1 MAVIA
6 LHRARFDLGSSVL
19 VEIETTLG
27 QGRVLPVLWDAP
39 GLIEADEEIEAAA
52 LTSGGMPPMCW
63 RDSGH
68 LFEPFQL
75 REDTDYLVDVTV
87 PVSLLDAT
95 RLAAAHPAWP
105 FGARL
110 ANAFTREPAK
120 RWREVQLAGQA
131 RTVVTGQL
139 RLRSHAGI
147 LNLATE
153 FGGALQVEVVCRKLR
168 YFDEFKALL
177 DSLAEKAAELL
188 LAYDTPVSLAFDIGN
203 DQANN
208 DAALH
213 FLMRHVMAAVHLPLA
228 AAEIIANP
236 HSRLVERIE
245 VVGIEEIDEGQADLI
260 VDHLDVSA
268 LGDGGPLA
276 RFFRGYT
283 PRELPQRETFESHDT
298 AENRYAKALLE
309 HCRLVAQRLENRMV
323 ARKRR
328 AAAREARAWNL
339 QLDELLQH
347 GLWREVGPL
356 GHIPANSQV
365 MLGRRGYKE
374 MFRLDVALRMSLDL
388 AWPQGAALADGLVG
402 DIRPVNQVYEY
413 WCFFVLREILQGICS
428 EVRGGNFL
436 VVSKDG
442 LRVQLVKGRRSECR
456 FQFVGSNGTKL
467 LVSLF
472 YNRRFIRA
480 KGPRIDWGGSY
491 TASFDPDYSVAV
503 RAASGGTATHW
514 LHFDAK
520 YRLERQQAEALFES
534 TDDDEDDSSSFEGG
548 QDYEVELSRV
558 HKQDDLFKMHTY
570 RDGILSTR
578 GAYVLFPGDGVG
590 GRSENPR
597 PNFFVRHPTALGKS
611 IADRLPSV
619 GAFPLTPEETGDQAA
634 AIRDLLLSAL
644 QAVSTGEP
652 YVEESA
658 WFGSPPP

>member
-1 MAVIA
+1 MALVA
-6 LHRARFDLGSSVL
+6 LHRARFDLGGSVL

-27 QGRVLPVLWDAP
+27 QGRALPVLWSAP
-39 GLIEADEEIEAAA
+39 GLIEADEEIEAET
-52 LTSGGMPPMCW
+52 LSSGGMLPMCW

-87 PVSLLDAT
+87 PVPMADAE
-95 RLAAAHPAWP
+95 RLAAAYPAWP

-110 ANAFTREPAK
+110 ANAFTREPVK
-120 RWREVQLAGQA
+120 RWREAVLAG
-131 RTVVTGQL
+131 TVHTVITGQL

-147 LNLATE
+147 INLATV
-153 FGGALQVEVVCRKLR
+153 FGGTLQAEVVCRKLR

-188 LAYDTPVSLAFDIGN
+188 LAYDTPVSLAFDISG
-203 DQANN
+203 DQADN
-208 DAALH
+208 DASLH
-213 FLMRHVMAAVHLPLA
+213 FLMRHVMSAAHLPLA
-228 AAEIIANP
+228 AAEIIASP
-236 HSRLVERIE
+236 HARLIERVEVI
-245 VVGIEEIDEGQADLI
+245 GIEEIEDGQADLI

-276 RFFRGYT
+276 RFFGGYT
-283 PRELPQRETFESHDT
+283 PRELPQREMFESHDT

-309 HCRLVAQRLENRMV
+309 HCRLIAQRLESRMG

-328 AAAREARAWNL
+328 AASREAHAWNL
-339 QLDELLQH
+339 KLDELLQH

-374 MFRLDVALRMSLDL
+374 LFRLDVALRMSLDL
-388 AWPQGAALADGLVG
+388 AWPHGAALADGLVG

-413 WCFFVLREILQGICS
+413 WCFFVLREILQGICR
-428 EVRGGNFL
+428 EVGGGNFL
-436 VVSKDG
+436 AVSKDG
-442 LRVQLVKGRRSECR
+442 LRIQLAKGRRSECR
-456 FQFVGSNGTKL
+456 FQFVGMNGTKL

-472 YNRRFIRA
+472 YNRKFIRS

-503 RAASGGTATHW
+503 RAASGGSAMHW

-534 TDDDEDDSSSFEGG
+534 AADDEEGSTTAEG
-548 QDYEVELSRV
+548 SEDYEVELSRV

-590 GRSENPR
+590 GRSHNPR
-597 PNFFVRHPTALGKS
+597 PNFFVRHPAAFGGTLGKP
-611 IADRLPSV
+611 LPSV
-619 GAFPLTPEETGDQAA
+619 GAFPLTPEAAGDQAG
-634 AIRDLLLSAL
+634 AIRDLLLATL
-644 QAVSTGEP
+644 EVVSGGLP
-652 YVEESA
+652 YAEERA
-658 WFGSPPP
+658 WFGPVP